1 MFDDG
6 VDIQPCDRF
15 SGQEDSMSLQTI
27 KPLMRKAR
35 ELYPSRHMQHQWVRK
50 YSYLIES
57 GKHVAINGKYPTKH

>member
-1 MFDDG
+1 MA
-6 VDIQPCDRF
+6 
-15 SGQEDSMSLQTI
+15 LQHI

-57 GKHVAINGKYPTKH
+57 GKHVVINGKYPTRLQ

>member
-1 MFDDG
+1 MT
-6 VDIQPCDRF
+6 
-15 SGQEDSMSLQTI
+15 LQTI

-57 GKHVAINGKYPTKH
+57 GKHVVINGKYPTRLQ